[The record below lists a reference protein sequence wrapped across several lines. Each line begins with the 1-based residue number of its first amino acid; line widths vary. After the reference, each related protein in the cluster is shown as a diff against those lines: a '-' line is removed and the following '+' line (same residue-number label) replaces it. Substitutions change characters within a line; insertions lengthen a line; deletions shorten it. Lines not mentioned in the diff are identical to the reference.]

1 LGAKTRQKFHSKQI
15 SMGYGKW
22 IAGGLGW
29 AFGGPIGGLIGYGIG
44 SLFEKGTRAEG
55 TDRES
60 SRSTTQG
67 DFAVTFVVL
76 TASVMKAD
84 GKILKSELS
93 FVKKYFIKFFGPEQ
107 AKDML
112 QMLKDILKKDINVN
126 DITAQVQQY
135 MNYSSRLQVLHFLYG
150 IAQADGQITE
160 DELQLIS
167 QISVGIGIISS
178 DQSSIKNMYVEE
190 VDSAYKILDVSPDA
204 TDAEVKKAY
213 KKMAIKYH
221 PDKVSYLGE
230 EARKAS
236 EEKFKNLSEAYEKIK
251 NQRNIK

>member
-1 LGAKTRQKFHSKQI
+1 
-15 SMGYGKW
+15 MGYGKW

-44 SLFEKGTRAEG
+44 SLFEKGSRAEN
-55 TDRES
+55 S
-60 SRSTTQG
+60 SGQASQSTTRG

-76 TASVMKAD
+76 TASIMKAD
-84 GKILKSELS
+84 GKVVKSELD
-93 FVKKYFIKFFGPEQ
+93 FVKTYFVKFFGAEQ

-112 QMLKDILKKDINVN
+112 QMLKDVLKKSINVN
-126 DITAQVQQY
+126 EITGQVQQY

-150 IAQADGQITE
+150 IAQADGKITA
-160 DELQLIS
+160 DEADLIRQIS
-167 QISVGIGIISS
+167 QGIGISTS
-178 DQSSIKNMYVEE
+178 DCTSIKNMYIEE
-190 VDSAYKILDVSPDA
+190 TDSAYKILEILPDA

-230 EARKAS
+230 EARKAA
-236 EEKFKNLSEAYEKIK
+236 EEKFKKLSEAYEKIK
-251 NQRNIK
+251 DQRNIK

>member
-1 LGAKTRQKFHSKQI
+1 
-15 SMGYGKW
+15 MGYGKW

-44 SLFEKGTRAEG
+44 SLFEKGSRAE
-55 TDRES
+55 S
-60 SRSTTQG
+60 SERGSSHSSTRG

-84 GKILKSELS
+84 GKVLKSELD
-93 FVKKYFIKFFGPEQ
+93 FVKTYFVKFFGPEQ

-112 QMLKDILKKDINVN
+112 QMLKDVLKKSINVN
-126 DITAQVQQY
+126 EITGQVQQY

-160 DELQLIS
+160 DELRLIS
-167 QISVGIGIISS
+167 QISVGIGITSS
-178 DQSSIKNMYVEE
+178 DESSIKNMYVEE
-190 VDSAYKILDVSPDA
+190 TDSAYKILEILPDA

-230 EARKAS
+230 EARKAA
-236 EEKFKNLSEAYEKIK
+236 EEKFKKLSEAYEKIK
-251 NQRNIK
+251 DQRNIK

>member
-1 LGAKTRQKFHSKQI
+1 
-15 SMGYGKW
+15 MGYGKW

-44 SLFEKGTRAEG
+44 SFVEKAAKGNQDTQETTR
-55 TDRES
+55 
-60 SRSTTQG
+60 G

-76 TASVMKAD
+76 TASVMNAD
-84 GKILKSELS
+84 GKVLKSELD

-112 QMLKDILKKDINVN
+112 QILKDVLKKDVRISEVA
-126 DITAQVQQY
+126 AQVQQY

-150 IAQADGQITE
+150 VAKADGQITS
-160 DELQLIS
+160 DEAEVIR
-167 QISVGIGIISS
+167 QIALGIGISNS
-178 DQSSIKNMYVEE
+178 DCSSIKNMYIEE
-190 VDSAYKILDVSPDA
+190 TDSAYKILEVTPNA
-204 TDAEVKKAY
+204 TDAELKKAY

-230 EARKAS
+230 EARAAA
-236 EEKFKNLSEAYEKIK
+236 EDKFKKLSEAYDKIK
-251 NQRNIK
+251 KQRNIK